1 MLKIDKNV
9 PLPTVDGIRNSKYSH
24 LMHMK
29 VGDSVALPDQHTATA
44 VAHFLRR
51 NKRKAIQRA
60 VAPNGFRVWRIK

>member
-9 PLPTVDGIRNSKYSH
+9 PLPTVDGIRNSKYAH

-29 VGDSVALPDQHTATA
+29 VGDSVATSDQHTATA